1 MTRLAGVEARRYLS
15 RRLVRILVGLAVL
28 GMVISGIVVFARSH
42 RLDPADLRRQTREAQ
57 ALHNQLVQECVQG
70 FQSEEL
76 PPDVSVEE
84 FCSGAGEVGT
94 GDPRFHLTSLRDVFL
109 GTNGMLIAIF
119 LVLGASFVGAE
130 WHAGTMTTLLTW
142 EPRRPRVIL
151 TKIGVAAAMAFL
163 GTVVLQTLLGALLTP
178 AAVFRG
184 TTEGA
189 NATWLRDVAGLV
201 LRAGAVAAIAS
212 TIGAALASIGRNTA
226 AALGVTF
233 GYIAIV
239 ENLMRGL
246 RPGWSSWFVGEN
258 LAAFLVA
265 DPSDVLTV
273 GHSVAA
279 AGLLLGMYTVAL
291 ASVAALVFIR
301 RDVT

>member
-1 MTRLAGVEARRYLS
+1 VIRLIRVEVSRYAS
-15 RRLVRILVGLAVL
+15 RRLVRIMVGLAVL
-28 GMVISGIVVFARSH
+28 GVVIAGIVVFARSH

-57 ALHNQLVQECVQG
+57 ALHDQLVQECIQS
-70 FQSEEL
+70 FQPQDL
-76 PPDVSVEE
+76 PPGVSAEE

-109 GTNGMLIAIF
+109 GTNGLLIAMF
-119 LVLGASFVGAE
+119 LVLGASFLGAE

-163 GTVVLQTLLGALLTP
+163 GTVVLQTLLGGLLTP
-178 AAVFRG
+178 AAMFRG

-189 NATWLRDVAGLV
+189 NAAWLGDVAGLV
-201 LRAGAVAAIAS
+201 LRAGAVAAIAA

-246 RPGWSSWFVGEN
+246 RPGWSSWLVGEN

-279 AGLLLGMYTVAL
+279 AGLILGMYTVAM